1 MEHANSG
8 GRVVCDVRY
17 TRRVLLVC
25 DGCVKVD
32 DEPPI
37 WVVVGVG
44 NENML
49 IIRDGRD
56 LCDVGDHWLDNDE
69 NGWSM
74 LSQE

>member
-1 MEHANSG
+1 M
-8 GRVVCDVRY
+8 
-17 TRRVLLVC
+17 
-25 DGCVKVD
+25 DGC
-32 DEPPI
+32 
-37 WVVVGVG
+37 WGG

-56 LCDVGDHWLDNDE
+56 LCDVGDHWFDDDE